1 MKILLLR
8 FSSIGDIVLTTPVI
22 RCLKQQL
29 PSAEIHYLTKVNFRG
44 ILETNPYIDKLIT
57 FSKSTDEVISELKK
71 ERYDWVIDL
80 HKNIRTARLKAT
92 LFRKNISFNKINL
105 EKWLAVR
112 TKRKSFLP
120 SVHIVDRYLD
130 SLQKLGIKNDGKG
143 LDFFIRKEDEITLP
157 PEIKNGFVSF
167 AIGAQFATKRMTKEK
182 MKAVLSRLNFPV
194 VLLGGKEDQ
203 TIAREL
209 ISALPGKIILSFC
222 GDLSLR
228 QSAYVVA
235 QSNVLL
241 THDTGLMHIGA
252 ALKKPI
258 VSVWGNTIPEF
269 GMYPYLPEDASL
281 YDVVEVENLKCRPC
295 SKIGYSSCPKKHFNC
310 MLQQDERK
318 IVSLLEKRF

>member
-29 PSAEIHYLTKVNFRG
+29 PSSEIHYLTKENFRG

-71 ERYDWVIDL
+71 EKYDLVIDL
-80 HKNIRTARLKAT
+80 HKNIRTARLKAA

-130 SLQKLGIKNDGKG
+130 SLKKLGIKNDGKG
-143 LDFFIRKEDEITLP
+143 LDFFIRREDEITLP
-157 PEIKNGFVSF
+157 LEIKNGYVSF
-167 AIGAQFATKRMTKEK
+167 AIGAQFATKRMPREK
-182 MKAVLSRLNFPV
+182 MKAILSRLNFPV
-194 VLLGGKEDQ
+194 VLLGGNEDQ

-209 ISALPGKIILSFC
+209 ISELRGKIILSFC
-222 GDLSLR
+222 GDLNLR
-228 QSAYVVA
+228 QSAYMVS

-269 GMYPYLPEDASL
+269 GMYPYLPEDYSL

-295 SKIGYSSCPKKHFNC
+295 SKIGYSSCPKKHFDC
-310 MLQQDERK
+310 MLQQDESK